1 MHSILLLECPEPPS
15 PKLLELARQAIE
27 RQEAEKRK
35 LDAMTPEQRKAYI
48 DAWAS
53 RLASEQ
59 VEELGRIAE
68 ANGGCDCG
76 QKHG

>member
-1 MHSILLLECPEPPS
+1 MHSILLFECPKPPS
-15 PKLLELARQAIE
+15 PELLELARQAIE

-35 LDAMTPEQRKAYI
+35 LETMTPEQRKAYI
-48 DAWAS
+48 AAWAG

-59 VEELGRIAE
+59 VEELGRISK